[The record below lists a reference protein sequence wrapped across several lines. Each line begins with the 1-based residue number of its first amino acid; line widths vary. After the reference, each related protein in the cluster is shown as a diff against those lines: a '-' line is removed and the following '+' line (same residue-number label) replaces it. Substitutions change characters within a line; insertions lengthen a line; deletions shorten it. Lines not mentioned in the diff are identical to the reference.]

1 MMILKTELPILLHEN
16 LSIVLKVMEHLQSGG
31 TDVSSVLP
39 GEIFVRNQQ
48 FTIHLQSGSH
58 HAWRKAIR
66 QLEICSLILFISVHF
81 SRQTYPDVIIGAQK
95 TSHNLNMK
103 VCDGFDDDRLGCCFD
118 GYDGGV

>member
-1 MMILKTELPILLHEN
+1 MMILKTELPILFHEN
-16 LSIVLKVMEHLQSGG
+16 LSIVLKVLEHLQSGG

-66 QLEICSLILFISVHF
+66 QLEIVSFSLSVYISLDKP
-81 SRQTYPDVIIGAQK
+81 T
-95 TSHNLNMK
+95 LM
-103 VCDGFDDDRLGCCFD
+103 
-118 GYDGGV
+118 

>member
-1 MMILKTELPILLHEN
+1 M
-16 LSIVLKVMEHLQSGG
+16 IVLKVMEHLQSGG

-66 QLEICSLILFISVHF
+66 QLEICSLILFI
-81 SRQTYPDVIIGAQK
+81 Q
-95 TSHNLNMK
+95 
-103 VCDGFDDDRLGCCFD
+103 
-118 GYDGGV
+118 